1 MSSDKDKA
9 VDFLLVPTMTPRQVV
24 SLLLSR
30 YPTMRDL
37 VCPDEHCFEE
47 PTRVYDSF
55 ARVVIERSYDLDLI
69 QSVVRFIDELAE
81 SNDPLI
87 KDVLISS
94 LLADSFSTLEVRS
107 TPLGELSNRR
117 PEDVRRRSCA
127 AGPTPST
134 VPTQK
139 AVFS

>member
-9 VDFLLVPTMTPRQVV
+9 VDFLLVLTMTPRQVV
-24 SLLLSR
+24 TLLLSR

-94 LLADSFSTLEVRS
+94 LLEGIAENEQLARMISSSISPRSKRLIQEVESKIYGR
-107 TPLGELSNRR
+107 
-117 PEDVRRRSCA
+117 A
-127 AGPTPST
+127 PSAEET
-134 VPTQK
+134 
-139 AVFS
+139 

>member
-1 MSSDKDKA
+1 MSSDKDTA

-94 LLADSFSTLEVRS
+94 LLEGIAENEQLARMISSSISPRPKRLLQEVESKIYGR
-107 TPLGELSNRR
+107 
-117 PEDVRRRSCA
+117 A
-127 AGPTPST
+127 PSAEET
-134 VPTQK
+134 
-139 AVFS
+139 